1 MHVGDTA
8 GEKEFD
14 VAIQMTLIQVSSEIQ
29 KKKQKMGDKSN
40 LYQRNVNV
48 TKRYKCYKLPW
59 KSVLAESLF

>member
-29 KKKQKMGDKSN
+29 KKSKKWATK
-40 LYQRNVNV
+40 V
-48 TKRYKCYKLPW
+48 TCIK
-59 KSVLAESLF
+59 EM